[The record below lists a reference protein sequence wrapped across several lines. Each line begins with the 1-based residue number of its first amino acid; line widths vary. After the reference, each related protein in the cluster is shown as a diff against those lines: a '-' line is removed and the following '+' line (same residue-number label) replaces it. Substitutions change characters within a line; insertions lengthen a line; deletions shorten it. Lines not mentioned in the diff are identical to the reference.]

1 MITKIKQ
8 ILIPLTY
15 SIVSNMTFSKT
26 GKPRMYFI
34 AHTLWLFA
42 SIKGR
47 INFLQL
53 GCFSKF
59 CQQYCNR
66 MI

>member
-1 MITKIKQ
+1 MIIKVKQ
-8 ILIPLTY
+8 NFTSLIINTL
-15 SIVSNMTFSKT
+15 SNKSFSKMS
-26 GKPRMYFI
+26 KPRMYFI

-53 GCFSKF
+53 GRFSKF
-59 CQQYCNR
+59 CEAR
-66 MI
+66 EIKKL